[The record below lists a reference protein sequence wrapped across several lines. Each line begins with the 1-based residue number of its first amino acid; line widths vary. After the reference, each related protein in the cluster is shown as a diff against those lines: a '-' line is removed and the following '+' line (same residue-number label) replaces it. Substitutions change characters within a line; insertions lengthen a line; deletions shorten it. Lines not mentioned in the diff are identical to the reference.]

1 VNRLSLRIFV
11 GIFAALLLI
20 AAGAVLITGWIVSE
34 RRDSAPEAIAELTR
48 AAREAADQRGRAGL
62 ADWLRSRN
70 ARLFGRP
77 VFIVD
82 DAGRDLLAR
91 PLPGPPRLLRSP
103 RWPVVYV
110 EDGMRWR
117 LVVPP
122 RRTGWL
128 GVFSLPEARLPLIA
142 FALLIA
148 GLVSALLARS
158 ITRPIADLQRATLAL
173 AGGDLSAQV
182 TAATRGRGDEI
193 GRLGAAF
200 DAMAND
206 LRALVE
212 HRERLLRDVSHE
224 LRSPLARMRL
234 AIGLAQRPDADV
246 QAQLARLETEIGRL
260 DGLIGGI
267 LDVARLES
275 GPSLLRLEP
284 VDLAALLQ
292 QLVADARFEAEAT
305 GRHVVARGPER
316 LQIDAD
322 PHWLGAAIEN
332 VLRNALRH
340 APPDSTVEVELRTA
354 TAPRRAE
361 IEIRDRG
368 AGVPA
373 DALGKIF
380 EPFYRVDAPRPD
392 GDAGVGL
399 GLAIAARSVRAHGGQ
414 IVARN
419 ASPGLAVT
427 LSL

>member
-1 VNRLSLRIFV
+1 MNRLSLRIFAGV
-11 GIFAALLLI
+11 FAALLLT
-20 AAGAVLITGWIVSE
+20 AAGAVLITGWIFTE
-34 RRDSAPEAIAELTR
+34 RRESAPGAIVELTR
-48 AAREAADQRGRAGL
+48 SAREAADLRGREGL
-62 ADWLRSRN
+62 AEWLRGRN

-77 VFIVD
+77 VFVVD
-82 DAGRDLLAR
+82 DAGRELLGR
-91 PLPGPPRLLRSP
+91 RLPGPPRMWHSP
-103 RWPVVYV
+103 RWPIVYV
-110 EDGMRWR
+110 EDGTTWR
-117 LVVPP
+117 LLFPP
-122 RRTGWL
+122 RRAGWL
-128 GVFSLPEARLPLIA
+128 GVFSLPEARLPLIT

-148 GLVSALLARS
+148 ALVSALLARS

-182 TAATRGRGDEI
+182 AAATRRRGDEI

-200 DAMAND
+200 DSMARE

-212 HRERLLRDVSHE
+212 HRERLLREVSHE

-246 QAQLARLETEIGRL
+246 QAQLERLETEIARL
-260 DGLIGGI
+260 DRLIGAI

-275 GPSLLRLEP
+275 APSPLQMEP

-292 QLVADARFEAEAT
+292 QVVADARFEAEAA
-305 GRHVVARGPER
+305 GRRVVMRGPER
-316 LQIDAD
+316 LPVEAD

-332 VLRNALRH
+332 VLRNAVRH
-340 APPDSTVEVELRTA
+340 APPDSDVEVELRPA
-354 TAPRRAE
+354 ALPLRAE
-361 IEIRDRG
+361 IVIRDYG
-368 AGVPA
+368 SGVPEE
-373 DALGKIF
+373 ALEKVF
-380 EPFYRVDAPRPD
+380 EPFYRVDAPRPA

-399 GLAIAARSVRAHGGQ
+399 GLAIAARAVRAHGGR